1 MRILQ
6 RAAMRIC
13 GDSND
18 KQAKSSAAV
27 WFYRIAVTL
36 PYIILLGLVVILCR
50 ELQRRPKEASVG
62 TELRTDHTV
71 AEESVMIPSEH
82 DGEPVEIPATVV
94 WPQGVAHPPLVL
106 LCHGFTGDRSGDGH
120 FGAVAQQL
128 ACRGIA
134 SIAVDFAGNGEST
147 ESFDHYTLATMEA
160 DLQAALRYME
170 SSHQIDRNKL
180 GMVGHSMGG
189 RVVSL
194 NLWDTVRAVA
204 LWSPANNDG
213 LDGLEFLARTPEE
226 RSTLQQTAQKQGVV
240 EVPQW
245 QVSVSSQFVN
255 QMASSV
261 PNERL
266 AKFEGRLLVAFAA
279 GDTEILSEETIWE
292 TLQAAKQADRD
303 FVNLYGLFE
312 DATHNYTALSQ
323 QEAEDARI
331 RQRIETETVRFLS
344 KVLLEDLRG

>member
-1 MRILQ
+1 MPM
-6 RAAMRIC
+6 AK
-13 GDSND
+13 
-18 KQAKSSAAV
+18 KQKSTAAV
-27 WFYRIAVTL
+27 WLYRIAVAL

-50 ELQRRPKEASVG
+50 ELQYRPKVVPTAA
-62 TELRTDHTV
+62 ELRADHAV
-71 AEESVMIPSEH
+71 EEEFVQIPSEH
-82 DGEPVEIPATVV
+82 EGVPVEIPATVV
-94 WPQGVAHPPLVL
+94 WPQDVSHPPLVL
-106 LCHGFTGDRSGDGH
+106 LCHGFTGNRTGDGH
-120 FGAVAQQL
+120 FEAVAQQL
-128 ACRGIA
+128 AARGIA

-147 ESFDHYTLATMEA
+147 ESFDHYTLTTMEA
-160 DLQAALRYME
+160 DLQAALCYME
-170 SSHQIDRNKL
+170 ASHQIDRNKL

-194 NLWDTVRAVA
+194 NLWDTVQAAA
-204 LWSPANNDG
+204 LWSPANNNG

-226 RSTLQQTAQKQGVV
+226 RSTLQQTAQKQGTV
-240 EVPQW
+240 ELPQW
-245 QVSVSSQFVN
+245 QVRVSSQFMN
-255 QMASSV
+255 QMALSV

-279 GDTEILSEETIWE
+279 GDAEILSEETIRE

-323 QEAEDARI
+323 QESEDVRI

-344 KVLLEDLRG
+344 DVLLEESQWAVEHQQYAG